1 VRRFALPTAFV
12 IAMAVAITAC
22 ERSEPSKPGA
32 AGAVDARDFQGS
44 WNATGQRYIIPLGAG
59 RNGSII
65 HLRGS
70 MLLAGEGRP
79 GVGFR
84 ADVVA
89 LNDSVTGLVGRS
101 VWTDEKGDQVFSE
114 LKGEGTA
121 SRNRITGTIFGG
133 TGRYTGFTG
142 TYEFAWEYVIES
154 DDGSI
159 QGRAVGLK
167 GRVTRP

>member
-1 VRRFALPTAFV
+1 MP
-12 IAMAVAITAC
+12 VAIAIVMATAAC
-22 ERSEPSKPGA
+22 APPEPAKSGT
-32 AGAVDARDFQGS
+32 AGSADAREFQGS
-44 WNATGQRYIIPLGAG
+44 WNASGRRYIIPLGAG

-89 LNDSVTGLVGRS
+89 LVDTATGLVGRS
-101 VWTDEKGDQVFSE
+101 VWTDENGDQVFGE

-133 TGRYTGFTG
+133 TGRYASVTG
-142 TYEFAWEYVIES
+142 TYEFSWEYVIES

-167 GRVTRP
+167 GRVALK